1 MKSTSNIAI
10 DTTEKRYETKFNVT
24 ELNYEEI
31 KHVVMTHPALFQ
43 EIYKKRNVNNIYF
56 DTLDLDSHVDNVEG
70 ERDRKKVRIR
80 WYGDLFGVCRYPRLE
95 LKNKQ
100 GLLGWKVRYDLDDF
114 SLNKETF
121 FDYKKILCCFSPNDE
136 FYFLSSSL
144 RPTLLNRY
152 EREYFLSKDGRYR
165 ITLDRKMEF
174 YSINPIVEHFK
185 SYADEQKTIVELK
198 YNQEDID
205 KVDEITQFF
214 PFRLTKHSK
223 YVVGIDR
230 LRNW

>member
-121 FDYKKILCCFSPNDE
+121 LIIKK
-136 FYFLSSSL
+136 YYAASL
-144 RPTLLNRY
+144 QMMN
-152 EREYFLSKDGRYR
+152 
-165 ITLDRKMEF
+165 
-174 YSINPIVEHFK
+174 SI
-185 SYADEQKTIVELK
+185 S
-198 YNQEDID
+198 
-205 KVDEITQFF
+205 
-214 PFRLTKHSK
+214 
-223 YVVGIDR
+223 
-230 LRNW
+230 